1 MLETCKQLLSKFGV
15 KPEQY
20 QIGRTKIFFR
30 AGVLGQLEDSATRIN
45 KCAAVPF
52 AHPRCPKNFHPS
64 E

>member
-45 KCAAVPF
+45 KYAAAPL
-52 AHPRCPKNFHPS
+52 AHPHCPEEFYPS
-64 E
+64 

>member
-30 AGVLGQLEDSATRIN
+30 AGVLGATGRLGHTHQQVRSSAF
-45 KCAAVPF
+45 CSSSLP
-52 AHPRCPKNFHPS
+52 
-64 E
+64 

>member
-45 KCAAVPF
+45 KCAAAPF
-52 AHPRCPKNFHPS
+52 AHPHCPEDLYPS
-64 E
+64 Q